1 MPDRV
6 VEHRCPSCNYQIP
19 LLGIG
24 GRPEEPCP
32 ECAAGAPSAES
43 VSGVDST
50 ALLNLLYCGSCGC
63 VMGRYWG
70 IIGL

>member
-6 VEHRCPSCNYQIP
+6 VEHRCPSYNYQIP

-43 VSGVDST
+43 VSGVEARRFST
-50 ALLNLLYCGSCGC
+50 FYTA
-63 VMGRYWG
+63 GRAAA
-70 IIGL
+70 